1 MPDFMQNQSAR
12 FPKTAIILDDDMN
25 ASAALRHMLQ
35 ALGYETQA
43 LVDAHVALD
52 TLRASIEPVA
62 LFFDVEAYGE
72 TLDGRGYASLIGA
85 LLAEPA
91 LARKH
96 IFAITSSTADDVEWA
111 LGKVLDRLDMPV
123 FSKPYDAFTI
133 ESYLALARE
142 PMAQSMAEFTPTI

>member
-1 MPDFMQNQSAR
+1 MPDFKQNQSVRIA
-12 FPKTAIILDDDMN
+12 KMAIILDDDNN
-25 ASAALRHMLQ
+25 ASAALRQMLQ

-43 LVDAHVALD
+43 LADAHMALD
-52 TLRASIEPVA
+52 ALRASIEPVA

-85 LLAEPA
+85 LLAEPT

-96 IFAITSSTADDVEWA
+96 IFAITSATADDVEWT
-111 LGKVLDRLDMPV
+111 LGKILDRLDMPV

-142 PMAQSMAEFTPTI
+142 PMTQSMAEFTPTI

>member
-1 MPDFMQNQSAR
+1 MPDFMQNQSVR
-12 FPKTAIILDDDMN
+12 STKTAIILDDDVN
-25 ASAALRHMLQ
+25 ASAALRQVLQ

-43 LVDAHVALD
+43 LTDAHVALD
-52 TLRASIEPVA
+52 TLRSSIEPVA

-96 IFAITSSTADDVEWA
+96 VFAITSATADDVEWT

-142 PMAQSMAEFTPTI
+142 PMTQSMAEFTPTI